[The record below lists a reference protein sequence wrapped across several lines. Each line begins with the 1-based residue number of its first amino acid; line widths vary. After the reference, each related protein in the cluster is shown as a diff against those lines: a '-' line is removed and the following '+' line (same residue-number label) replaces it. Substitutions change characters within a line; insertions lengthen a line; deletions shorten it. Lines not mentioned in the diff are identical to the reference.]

1 MGRKIREPAHE
12 KGTAIRY
19 AISVMLN
26 LGESANLQLSDVA
39 PALVTDRNAGPMTLN
54 ERVHALFDQLH
65 VPVFRYL
72 LRRTRDSG
80 RAEDLTQ
87 ETFGKA
93 LARLPQLR
101 EPERA
106 KAWLFRILRN
116 LYLHKVRDQK
126 RHKVVPLDAVGDL
139 PGREADETMPEIDPA
154 RLQQALNDLDE
165 SFRTPIILF
174 YFEEF
179 SYRDIA
185 EQMDL
190 PIGTVMSRLARAKA
204 YLRSRLLPAN
214 EAEGNGTN
222 NESAAAAPK
231 RVTDGVP

>member
-1 MGRKIREPAHE
+1 MPSVGELPKLIDAHYE
-12 KGTAIRY
+12 ALYRY
-19 AISVMLN
+19 AYRLS
-26 LGESANLQLSDVA
+26 GSAAD
-39 PALVTDRNAGPMTLN
+39 
-54 ERVHALFDQLH
+54 
-65 VPVFRYL
+65 
-72 LRRTRDSG
+72 
-80 RAEDLTQ
+80 AEDLTQ

-116 LYLHKVRDQK
+116 LYLHRVRDQK

-139 PGREADETMPEIDPA
+139 AGREREPEMPEIDPVK
-154 RLQQALNDLDE
+154 LQQALNELDE

-190 PIGTVMSRLARAKA
+190 PIGTVMSRLARAKV
-204 YLRSRLLPAN
+204 YLRSRLAPPDEPAG
-214 EAEGNGTN
+214 ET
-222 NESAAAAPK
+222 
-231 RVTDGVP
+231 